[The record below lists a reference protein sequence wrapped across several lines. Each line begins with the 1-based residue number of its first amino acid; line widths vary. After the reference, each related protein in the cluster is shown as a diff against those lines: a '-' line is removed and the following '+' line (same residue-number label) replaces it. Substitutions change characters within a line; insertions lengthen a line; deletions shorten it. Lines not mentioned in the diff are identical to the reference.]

1 MLFCGLAS
9 QFEFSFWNLFMAFIA
24 SVDVESIFAITWI
37 ICPVCGRPGWVFC
50 QLLLPSPILT
60 FRGESKFS
68 FDQQPELM
76 ILKDGILKNQM
87 RKTINLL
94 RRCPCSQAAGHHTR
108 PLSPGLPLR
117 CAYCCCIYVSFS
129 KSWNSSLKKQE
140 GACVHINLP
149 KTSFPHISWLSPG

>member
-9 QFEFSFWNLFMAFIA
+9 QLEFSFWNLFMAFIA

-60 FRGESKFS
+60 FRVESKFS

-87 RKTINLL
+87 GKTIY
-94 RRCPCSQAAGHHTR
+94 CAGAPAAR
-108 PLSPGLPLR
+108 PLATTARPFPQASVWGVLIAAVSTSPFPSPGILSLR
-117 CAYCCCIYVSFS
+117 S
-129 KSWNSSLKKQE
+129 KRVL
-140 GACVHINLP
+140 VF
-149 KTSFPHISWLSPG
+149 T